1 MVRCAFCNYSDP
13 VSLVVHIR
21 DMHGLT
27 LYLAIFPDLPILEK
41 NLFAAVENKVYFR
54 YTDDSQGLSELTE
67 EEMEQIL
74 VSTRNVAP
82 LRSEITQT
90 LDF

>member
-1 MVRCAFCNYSDP
+1 MH
-13 VSLVVHIR
+13 SLP
-21 DMHGLT
+21 

-41 NLFAAVENKVYFR
+41 NLFTAVENKVYFR
-54 YTDDSQGLSELTE
+54 YTDDSQGLSEITE
-67 EEMEQIL
+67 QEMEQIL